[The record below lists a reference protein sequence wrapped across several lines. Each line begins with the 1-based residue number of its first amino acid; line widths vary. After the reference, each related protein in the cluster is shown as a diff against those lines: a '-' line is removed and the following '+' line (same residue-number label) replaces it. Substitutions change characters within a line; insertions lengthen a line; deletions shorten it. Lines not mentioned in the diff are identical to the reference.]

1 MGVIHLFDG
10 TPGFK
15 SLTNDEGLSG
25 ETCNVGS
32 CDDPATS
39 TAVAPPLTACCWSVG
54 ITSNIF
60 IMMML
65 IKFKLIIS

>member
-1 MGVIHLFDG
+1 MIHLFGG

-15 SLTNDEGLSG
+15 SLTNDEGFCG

-39 TAVAPPLTACCWSVG
+39 TAVAPSLTARCLSVG

-65 IKFKLIIS
+65 NLN